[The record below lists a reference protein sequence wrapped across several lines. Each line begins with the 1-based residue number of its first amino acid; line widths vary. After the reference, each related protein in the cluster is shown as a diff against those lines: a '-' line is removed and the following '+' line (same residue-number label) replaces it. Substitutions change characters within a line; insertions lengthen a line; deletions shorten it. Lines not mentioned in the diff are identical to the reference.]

1 MPKMTLAQALRDALA
16 VEMARDDRVVVF
28 GEDVGRRGGV
38 FTVTEGLQ
46 ERFGEERVY
55 DTPLDENGILGMA
68 AGMALMGLRPVA
80 EIQFVDFLWPGF
92 DVVISDIAKE
102 RFRSGGQYGVP
113 LVIRSPYGGGV
124 KGGLYHSQS
133 PEAIFAHIPGL
144 KVVIPATP
152 SEAKGLLISAI
163 RDEDPVVF
171 LEPKKIYFGVKEE
184 VPEGEYTIPLGQA
197 RVVQEGTDVT
207 LVSYGALLHE
217 VLRANETLKQ
227 EGISAEILDL
237 RTILP
242 FDGPT
247 LLESVAKTGR
257 LVIVVEAPRILSVA
271 SELAAFVAER
281 AVDYLDGPIVRVTGW
296 DTPFPYALEPHYLP
310 NVRRI
315 VHGVRRA
322 LGLVP

>member
-1 MPKMTLAQALRDALA
+1 M
-16 VEMARDDRVVVF
+16 
-28 GEDVGRRGGV
+28 
-38 FTVTEGLQ
+38 
-46 ERFGEERVY
+46 
-55 DTPLDENGILGMA
+55 
-68 AGMALMGLRPVA
+68 
-80 EIQFVDFLWPGF
+80 
-92 DVVISDIAKE
+92 
-102 RFRSGGQYGVP
+102 
-113 LVIRSPYGGGV
+113 
-124 KGGLYHSQS
+124 
-133 PEAIFAHIPGL
+133 
-144 KVVIPATP
+144 
-152 SEAKGLLISAI
+152 
-163 RDEDPVVF
+163 VF
-171 LEPKKIYFGVKEE
+171 LEPKKIYFGIKEE

-197 RVVQEGTDVT
+197 RVVQEGSDVT
-207 LVSYGALLHE
+207 IVSYGALLHE
-217 VLRANETLKQ
+217 VLRADETLKQ

-257 LVIVVEAPRILSVA
+257 IVIVVEAPRILSVA